1 MPTLFEYA
9 PHPHIHNRHAAGPTL
24 TVDQVRLD
32 HPNPFVRINARLGLA
47 ITNVVGTMWAA
58 YAFTLIAF
66 MSLPAILS
74 TFRVFHSTF
83 PSWMIKA
90 SLIALIAWISSN
102 FLQLVLLPI
111 IIVGQN
117 IQARA
122 ADKRA
127 EDTYHDADA
136 VLHEVTHIQ
145 MHLKAQDEQI
155 LLILEHLNRL
165 QGGPAP
171 A

>member
-1 MPTLFEYA
+1 MLTIFEYT
-9 PHPHIHNRHAAGPTL
+9 PHPHIQHRQAAGPTK
-24 TVDQVRLD
+24 TVEQRRLD
-32 HPNPFVRINARLGLA
+32 HPNPLIRFNARVGLG

-58 YAFTLIAF
+58 YIFSLIAL

-74 TFRVFHSTF
+74 TFQVFHNTF
-83 PSWMIKA
+83 PSWLIKA

-117 IQARA
+117 IQAKA
-122 ADKRA
+122 ADKRS
-127 EDTYHDADA
+127 EDTYKDADA

-145 MHLKAQDEQI
+145 MHLKAQDDQI
-155 LLILEHLNRL
+155 LQILDHVQSL
-165 QGGPAP
+165 QRSAERK
-171 A
+171 

>member
-9 PHPHIHNRHAAGPTL
+9 PHPHIQRRRATGPTR

-32 HPNPFVRINARLGLA
+32 HPNPFVRLNARLGLA

-58 YAFTLIAF
+58 YLFTLVAL

-74 TFRVFHSTF
+74 TFEVFHHTF
-83 PSWMIKA
+83 PSWLIKA

-117 IQARA
+117 LQARA

-127 EDTYHDADA
+127 EDTYQDADA

-155 LLILEHLNRL
+155 TLILEHLQNLR
-165 QGGPAP
+165 GPGP
-171 A
+171 G